1 MSHSLKKM
9 GPQKGKKDTTKKPRK
24 KFIGLAAK
32 AKRRK
37 QVSESR
43 LAQRTG
49 ISARDRKLKELIK
62 KLKKNPE
69 FYKKGIPKKRPDI
82 DWEKLIPKLKPFELP
97 KKVKPLSKEDIE
109 KYFLKKGGKAK

>member
-1 MSHSLKKM
+1 MSDVLKKM

-49 ISARDRKLKELIK
+49 ISAKDRRIKELIK
-62 KLKKNPE
+62 KLTKNPE
-69 FYKKGIPKKRPDI
+69 FYKKGIPKKKPDI
-82 DWEKLIPKLKPFELP
+82 DWEKLIPKLKPFELL
-97 KKVKPLSKEDIE
+97 KKVKPLSKKDIE
-109 KYFLKKGGKAK
+109 KYLLKKGGKA

>member
-82 DWEKLIPKLKPFELP
+82 DWEKLIPKLKTFELP
-97 KKVKPLSKEDIE
+97 KK
-109 KYFLKKGGKAK
+109 

>member
-1 MSHSLKKM
+1 MKNPKKKRITR
-9 GPQKGKKDTTKKPRK
+9 QKVKSGYWVLNTIGFFVSFKNTK
-24 KFIGLAAK
+24 I
-32 AKRRK
+32 
-37 QVSESR
+37 
-43 LAQRTG
+43 
-49 ISARDRKLKELIK
+49 IK

-109 KYFLKKGGKAK
+109 KYFLKKGGKA